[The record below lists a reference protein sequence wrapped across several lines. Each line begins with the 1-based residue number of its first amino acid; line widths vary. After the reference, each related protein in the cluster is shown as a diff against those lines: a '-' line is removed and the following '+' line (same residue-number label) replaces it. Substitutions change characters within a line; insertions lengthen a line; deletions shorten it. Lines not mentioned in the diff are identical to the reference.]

1 MPSRRGGRR
10 LLWAVVAM
18 LVVAF
23 LAVLVL
29 AGISALGVRRHLLD
43 GREALDRGKSDLI
56 DGDAAAAQ
64 NEFDSAHGAFR
75 AGADGA
81 RSIWLSIAGAIPVVG
96 NTPDAVR
103 AVADAGLKTADAASG
118 IAGAV
123 ADLPGGL
130 GALAPTDA
138 GIPIDRLAGLTEA
151 TARADR
157 ADGRG
162 APDAGGCSDAMVLGP
177 VDSARSEAQAQLET
191 LHRQLHA
198 GSSILGGLPAFL
210 GADGPRHYLF
220 GASNPAELRG
230 TGGLIGAYAILTMD
244 RGKFSFS
251 DFRPIQSLP
260 RPNVDTFRLRLRSTR
275 TTGTSTGPVWGC
287 GSTRT

>member
-1 MPSRRGGRR
+1 MEAEGNSGQPAASSPMEHAMPVTVDRIRRSEPDRGITHMKTSEERIARRTTVPSPRRGRR
-10 LLWAVVAM
+10 LAWAVVAV

-29 AGISALGVRRHLLD
+29 AGISALGVRRHLLA
-43 GREALDRGKSDLI
+43 GRDALDRGKTDLI

-64 NEFDSAHGAFR
+64 SEFDSAHEAFR

-96 NTPDAVR
+96 NTPDVVR

-151 TARADR
+151 TARADELTGQALQTLEDAPTR
-157 ADGRG
+157 LVLGAGRLRTGG
-162 APDAGGCSDAMVLGP
+162 APRRSSRRCTGSCTP
-177 VDSARSEAQAQLET
+177 AR
-191 LHRQLHA
+191 
-198 GSSILGGLPAFL
+198 
-210 GADGPRHYLF
+210 
-220 GASNPAELRG
+220 
-230 TGGLIGAYAILTMD
+230 
-244 RGKFSFS
+244 
-251 DFRPIQSLP
+251 
-260 RPNVDTFRLRLRSTR
+260 
-275 TTGTSTGPVWGC
+275 
-287 GSTRT
+287 